1 MFQGDLFMKR
11 RMKNLLL
18 KIGARFRREGSNTS
32 VAECKYPLLSP
43 TLLKEQEAARY
54 SNEFDFAL
62 THQDAKNIALSGPYG
77 AGKSSVA
84 RTIEAKETTKGKVW
98 THISLAD
105 FKGVSTERSVEDE
118 ILSQLVYK
126 VPPKALSKSAL
137 KPLRDEPPYKDLLR
151 TALLILFG
159 LDTAFLAYEA
169 RHGITLSLPFASPE
183 LIFAIATTIWCFLA
197 GYAVYREIRT
207 KSISRTFKRLKML
220 NAEVELFD
228 GDSDTAL
235 DKYMDDI
242 VYVLKNSQIDAIVF
256 EDIDRFGN
264 LTVFEKLRR
273 INDLSNEGRSSTLRF
288 LYLIKDSLF
297 DEPHDRT
304 KFFDFII
311 PVIPFVDPS
320 NSVNLLKRGLKAGG
334 LEVDKAF
341 LYQLSSFVDDPR
353 ILTEICNES
362 IHYRDFLFPEDEI
375 SKHSPEK
382 LVGII
387 SYKVIFPEDY
397 ENLQRRRGYVKSL
410 FDKKDRLIDSLLSQN
425 QDEIDKCQEEL
436 RRIGQN
442 LVLNENE
449 LQLLYLSTLP
459 DFRDVCAYQRYN
471 TNSPTEPSQWRESLR
486 QDSRIDQMLERIEN
500 SDTKYTDRLEE
511 IRRSSDAAS
520 AIYRRRIEALKNHS
534 SEYARMKLSDL
545 IEESADR
552 ETFFMVSPK
561 ELAREKDYDEFAIG
575 QVMTSRYFPLIRFL
589 VSQGWLDET
598 YPRYMSHIYP
608 DSILPSD
615 LDFVNSVLGAGLPQP
630 EYEIA
635 NSRAVVIRLD
645 DKAISRLSARNYSLL
660 ASLLSSDNEQMAKAM
675 LSGVS
680 HDRDGRFIA
689 GFLSSDHFNQ
699 SAFPLLDEI
708 YPAWAIDVI
717 ADNTI
722 TDSQKALSLRHAFAA
737 NNLPGVIAD
746 NAQEVGE
753 YISTLSDFPS
763 APIPNPQHFAE
774 SLAKVPYSPSDIDID
789 GCDNY
794 VLEKIVKLGMYVPNA
809 DLVSKLVGWK
819 QGQRNPI
826 PFSELNEALYKE
838 ENRDIR
844 ERALQS
850 VNSYIGSLISSSTE
864 SLQDGDGAILMV
876 LDADDLSASVCKEYI
891 NSLRRPVSNLSEVAS
906 DDFARIVIEQRKLKA
921 TTTNL
926 MNGYSRFGLGANL
939 DKFISECEEI
949 EADEPDIE
957 EAETKKLA
965 QELLE
970 SCLASRTLNTNAIER
985 VAKSLE
991 CSFHDL
997 SLPANKP
1004 QEVAKI
1010 IGLGTLK
1017 VTEQNLTSVR
1027 SAYPE
1032 LATNLAMQDLEAYT
1046 NLVCGTEDEKAQCAL
1061 IASEAIEILENQNAS
1076 LIQKMKIAETLE
1088 EEIPPKISYPEE
1100 VNVRLIE
1107 RDLYNSFESLI
1118 PLYKHGGKLLR
1129 ESIAEEIESRP
1140 DDFAEISLPDDL
1152 ETRLMRSPKK
1162 ESRADLVDLA
1172 ARRIHALGKKGN
1184 RGGVRSI
1191 LQKAGLTDYV
1201 KLIDGPSSMIS
1212 STAEDNHLLEVL
1224 KALEM
1229 CGTISS
1235 EVNDHGMRRVSSLGY
1250 RRKRTPK

>member
-1 MFQGDLFMKR
+1 MTR

-18 KIGARFRREGSNTS
+18 KIGAKFRREGSNTS
-32 VAECKYPLLSP
+32 VAECKYSLLSP
-43 TLLKEQEAARY
+43 TLLEEQEAARY

-62 THQDAKNIALSGPYG
+62 THQDARNIALSGPYG

-137 KPLRDEPPYKDLLR
+137 KPLRDEPPCKDLLR

-183 LIFAIATTIWCFLA
+183 LIFAIATTTWCLLA
-197 GYAVYREIRT
+197 GYAIYREIRT

-311 PVIPFVDPS
+311 PIIPFVDPS

-334 LEVDKAF
+334 LEVDEAF

-382 LVGII
+382 LVGIV

-410 FDKKDRLIDSLLSQN
+410 FDKKDRLIDSLLRQN

-442 LVLNENE
+442 LALNENE

-500 SDTKYTDRLEE
+500 SDTKYTDRLKE

-520 AIYRRRIEALKNHS
+520 AIYRRRIEALKNRS
-534 SEYARMKLSDL
+534 PEYARMKLSDL

-561 ELAREKDYDEFAIG
+561 ELARGKDYDEFAIG

-615 LDFVNSVLGAGLPQP
+615 LDFVNSVLGAGPPQP

-645 DKAISRLSARNYSLL
+645 DKAISRSSARNYSLL
-660 ASLLSSDNEQMAKAM
+660 ASLLSSDNEQMTKAM
-675 LSGVS
+675 LRGVG

-699 SAFPLLDEI
+699 SAFSLLDEI

-717 ADNTI
+717 ADSAI
-722 TDSQKALSLRHAFAA
+722 TDSQKTLSLRHAFAA
-737 NNLPGVIAD
+737 NNLPSAIAD

-753 YISTLSDFPS
+753 YISVLSDFPS
-763 APIPNPQHFAE
+763 APISNPQRFAE
-774 SLAKVPYSPSDIDID
+774 SLAKVPYNPNDIDVNT
-789 GCDNY
+789 CDDC
-794 VLEKIVKLGMYVPNA
+794 VLGKIIELGMYVPNA
-809 DLVSKLVGWK
+809 NLVSKLVSWK

-826 PFSELNEALYKE
+826 PLSKLNEALCRE

-844 ERALQS
+844 ERALRDI
-850 VNSYIGSLISSSTE
+850 NDYIGSLVSSAKE
-864 SLQDGDGAILMV
+864 SLHDGDEAVLMILGA
-876 LDADDLSASVCKEYI
+876 DGLSASACNGYVS
-891 NSLRRPVSNLSEVAS
+891 SLDKPIHDLSKVTS
-906 DDFARIVIEQRKLKA
+906 DEFARIIIEQRKLKA

-926 MNGYSRFGLGANL
+926 LNSYSRLGFEASL
-939 DKFISECEEI
+939 RKFISKCGKI
-949 EADEPDIE
+949 EADAPNIE
-957 EAETKKLA
+957 DATTKKLA
-965 QELLE
+965 RNLLE
-970 SCLASRTLNTNAIER
+970 CCLTDASLNINTIAN
-985 VAKSLE
+985 VARSFK
-991 CSFHDL
+991 CSFSEL
-997 SLPANKP
+997 SLPASTP
-1004 QEVAKI
+1004 QAIAELIDLHVLEVTK
-1010 IGLGTLK
+1010 
-1017 VTEQNLTSVR
+1017 QNLTSVR
-1027 SAYPE
+1027 DTYPT
-1032 LATNLAMQDLEAYT
+1032 LAVRLAMCDLEAYID
-1046 NLVCGTEDEKAQCAL
+1046 LVCGTEAVEEQCAFV
-1061 IASEAIEILENQNAS
+1061 AAEAIEIFENPSVDAE
-1076 LIQKMKIAETLE
+1076 QKAKIAEALDE
-1088 EEIPPKISYPEE
+1088 KIPLKASYPDE
-1100 VNVRLIE
+1100 VNIRLIE
-1107 RDLYNSFESLI
+1107 RDLYDSFDSLI
-1118 PLYKHGGKLLR
+1118 PLYKHGSKPLK
-1129 ESIAEEIESRP
+1129 ESIASEVESRP
-1140 DDFAEISLPDDL
+1140 DDFAEIALPDDL
-1152 ETRLMRSPKK
+1152 ETRLMQSPRK

-1172 ARRIHALGKKGN
+1172 ARRIRALGRKGN
-1184 RGGVRSI
+1184 RAGVQSI
-1191 LQKAGLTDYV
+1191 LQKACLTNYV
-1201 KLIDGPSSMIS
+1201 KLIEGPSSMIH
-1212 STAEDNHLLEVL
+1212 STVADDYLLEVL
-1224 KALEM
+1224 SALEM
-1229 CGTISS
+1229 CGAISS
-1235 EVNDHGMRRVSSLGY
+1235 EVNDRGMRRVSSLGY

>member
-1 MFQGDLFMKR
+1 MAQKI
-11 RMKNLLL
+11 KNLLL
-18 KIGARFRREGSNTS
+18 EKLEKLSRKRANASA
-32 VAECKYPLLSP
+32 AEIKYSLLSP
-43 TLLKEQEAARY
+43 VLLEDQEIARY
-54 SNEFDFAL
+54 SDEFELAL

-84 RTIEAKETTKGKVW
+84 MTLETKETAKGKVW
-98 THISLAD
+98 AHISLAD

-126 VPPKALSKSAL
+126 VPAKALSKSTL
-137 KPLRDEPPYKDLLR
+137 KPLRDEPRHKDLLR
-151 TALLILFG
+151 TALLVLFG

-169 RHGITLSLPFASPE
+169 GHGITFSLPSTSPRAT
-183 LIFAIATTIWCFLA
+183 FVIAAMAWCFLA
-197 GYAVYREIRT
+197 ACAIYREIRT
-207 KSISRTFKRLKML
+207 KTISRTFKRLKVL
-220 NAEVELFD
+220 NAEIELFSS
-228 GDSDTAL
+228 DSDTAL
-235 DKYMDDI
+235 DKYMNDI
-242 VYVLKNSQIDAIVF
+242 VYVLKNSPLDVVVF
-256 EDIDRFGN
+256 EDIDRFN
-264 LTVFEKLRR
+264 DLTVFEKLRR
-273 INDLSNEGRSSTLRF
+273 INNLSNEGRPSTLRF

-297 DEPHDRT
+297 NESHDRT

-334 LEVDKAF
+334 LEVDEAF
-341 LYQLSSFVDDPR
+341 LYQLSGFIDDPR
-353 ILTEICNES
+353 ILKEICNES
-362 IHYRDFLFPEDEI
+362 IHYREFLFPGDEI
-375 SKHSPEK
+375 SRHYPEK
-382 LVGII
+382 LIGIV

-397 ENLQRRRGYVKSL
+397 ENLQRGCGYVQSL
-410 FDKKDRLIDSLLSQN
+410 FDKKERIVNLLIKQN
-425 QDEIDKCQEEL
+425 RDKINEHQEEL
-436 RRIGQN
+436 RRIKQ
-442 LVLNENE
+442 VLQVNENE
-449 LQLLYLSTLP
+449 LQLLYLSTRK
-459 DFRDVCAYQRYN
+459 DFRRSSSFQYVN
-471 TNSPTEPSQWRESLR
+471 NNGPTEPSDLLESLR
-486 QDSRIDQMLERIEN
+486 QDPDLNLNQKIEEMK
-500 SDTKYTDRLEE
+500 SGGTRYAARLEE
-511 IRRSSDAAS
+511 IRRSSEATS
-520 AIYRRRIEALKNHS
+520 AVLYRQIGDLEKQS
-534 SEYARMKLSDL
+534 SEYSRMKLSDL
-545 IEESADR
+545 IAEYNGEEDFFAVSSAD
-552 ETFFMVSPK
+552 
-561 ELAREKDYDEFAIG
+561 LAREEDYEEFAIG
-575 QVMTSRYFPLIRFL
+575 KVMANRYFPLIRFL

-645 DKAISRLSARNYSLL
+645 DKAISRSSARNYSLL
-660 ASLLSSDNEQMAKAM
+660 ASLLSSGNEQMTKAM
-675 LSGVS
+675 LRGVG

-699 SAFPLLDEI
+699 SAFSLLDEI

-717 ADNTI
+717 ADSAI
-722 TDSQKALSLRHAFAA
+722 TDSQKTLSLRHAFAA
-737 NNLPGVIAD
+737 NNLPSAIAD
-746 NAQEVGE
+746 NAQGVGE

-763 APIPNPQHFAE
+763 APIPNPQHFVE

-789 GCDNY
+789 ACDKY
-794 VLEKIVKLGMYVPNA
+794 VLEKIVELGMYVPNA

-819 QGQRNPI
+819 QGQCNPI
-826 PFSELNEALYKE
+826 PFSKLNETLYKE

-844 ERALQS
+844 ERVLQS
-850 VNSYIGSLISSSTE
+850 VNSYIGSLVSSATE
-864 SLQDGDGAILMV
+864 SLQDEGETVLMV
-876 LDADDLSASVCKEYI
+876 LGADDLSASACKEYVS
-891 NSLRRPVSNLSEVAS
+891 SLEKPIHDLSKVTS
-906 DDFARIVIEQRKLKA
+906 DEFARIIIEQRKLKA

-926 MNGYSRFGLGANL
+926 LNSYSRFGFEANL
-939 DKFISECEEI
+939 DKFISECGEI
-949 EADEPDIE
+949 EADEPNIE

-970 SCLASRTLNTNAIER
+970 SCLASHTLNTNAIER

-1046 NLVCGTEDEKAQCAL
+1046 NLVCGTEDRKAQCAL

-1100 VNVRLIE
+1100 VNICLIE

-1152 ETRLMRSPKK
+1152 ETRLMQSPKK

-1184 RGGVRSI
+1184 RAGVRSI
-1191 LQKAGLTDYV
+1191 LQRAGLTNYV
-1201 KLIDGPSSMIS
+1201 KLIDGPSSMVS

-1224 KALEM
+1224 KTLEM

-1235 EVNDHGMRRVSSLGY
+1235 EVNDRGMRRASSLGY
-1250 RRKRTPK
+1250 RRKHTPK